1 MPTPHLL
8 STFKSLIMKNKNERR
23 AFMKSLILAPVLPTL
38 GAIPFSIANNPKK
51 GKLKT
56 SLNAFSFNEPLMA
69 KTMNLDDLLD
79 FCAEYNFD
87 GVDITGYY
95 FPGYPQ
101 VPTDEYIYHI
111 KRKAHLLGVSIS
123 GTGIRNDFS
132 IPDAAKRKEDVQLIK
147 NWIEVASKLGAPVIR
162 IFGGVKNPQEFSWD
176 EKAAWMVKDIQECV
190 DYGAQHG
197 VIVAI
202 QNHNDFI
209 KTADDAIKIIKL
221 VNKEWFGL
229 ILDTGSYRIGDP
241 YEQIARTIPYAV
253 NWQVKEN
260 IFVDGKEVK
269 TDLKRLFK
277 IIKESGYRG
286 YVPIET
292 LGKGDPKEKVP
303 RFMAEVREA
312 ML

>member
-1 MPTPHLL
+1 
-8 STFKSLIMKNKNERR
+8 MKNQTARR
-23 AFMKSLILAPVLPTL
+23 NFIKSMVLAPALTSFGTIQAVNSV
-38 GAIPFSIANNPKK
+38 GSPKK
-51 GKLKT
+51 GFLKT

-79 FCAEYNFD
+79 FCAEYNFEGID
-87 GVDITGYY
+87 LTGYY
-95 FPGYPQ
+95 FPNYPQ

-111 KRKAHLLGVSIS
+111 KRKAHLLGISIS

-132 IPDAAKRKEDVQLIK
+132 NPDAAKRQADVQLIK

-162 IFGGVKNPQEFSWD
+162 IFAGVINPIKEYSWD
-176 EKAAWMVKDIQECV
+176 TIATWMVKDIKECV
-190 DYGAQHG
+190 EYGQKHG

-209 KTADDAIKIIKL
+209 QTADHVIKIIEM
-221 VNKEWFGL
+221 VNMEWFGL
-229 ILDTGSYRIGDP
+229 ILDTGSYRQGDP
-241 YEQIARTIPYAV
+241 YQQIAQTIKYAV

-260 IFVDGKEVK
+260 IFVNGVEVK

-286 YVPIET
+286 YIPIET
-292 LGKGDPKEKVP
+292 LGKGDPKVKVP
-303 RFMAEVREA
+303 KFIEEVREA
-312 ML
+312 MK